1 MRHKLHHLAQQ
12 ASQLTGR
19 QSPHKTER
27 NAKLVI
33 SLVIIVCCERLG
45 LHMHYNVMCN
55 RCLHRR
61 IGLVIALLEL
71 AFMLKQNG
79 ALRLSPSFLAS
90 QLRWVEGGSHCITV
104 VVSVAAI
111 NSGAYVI
118 FVQILNTTVLQKRL
132 VQRNCIC
139 FLPQKD
145 KYVKTNSHNTATDRC
160 KHICFILNRH
170 VTTVHF
176 LPRN

>member
-19 QSPHKTER
+19 QSSHKTER
-27 NAKLVI
+27 IAKLVI
-33 SLVIIVCCERLG
+33 SLVIVVCCMRLG

-118 FVQILNTTVLQKRL
+118 FVQILNTSETISATELHL
-132 VQRNCIC
+132 FCF

-145 KYVKTNSHNTATDRC
+145 KYVKTSSHNTATDSC
-160 KHICFILNRH
+160 KYICFILNRH